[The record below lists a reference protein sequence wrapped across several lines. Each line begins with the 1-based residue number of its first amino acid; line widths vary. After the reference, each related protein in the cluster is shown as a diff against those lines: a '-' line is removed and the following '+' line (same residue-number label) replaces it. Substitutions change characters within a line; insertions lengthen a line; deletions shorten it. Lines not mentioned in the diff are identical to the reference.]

1 MHGYFMKQ
9 TPCAIGLRWVVVATL
24 MVALATPAAHAGL
37 FDIEWDLRSDKEG
50 IQVYT
55 GDVDGSKLK
64 AVKAYM
70 EIEVSLGEIVAL
82 VRDPEACPDWAE
94 LCKLSEHLEVTS
106 ETEMLV
112 YTLNDLPWPVSDRDA
127 VAQILWSQDPQTLK
141 VEMSAK
147 VTPEGKPRRKGTVRI
162 GYGVT
167 GWSFTPLG
175 NGRVAV
181 ESLAHL
187 DPGGATPAW
196 LTNRLLVDAPH
207 QTLSNMREL
216 LRSKKY
222 EGATFEFLAEP
233 TGSDAPK

>member
-1 MHGYFMKQ
+1 MRSYFLKQ
-9 TPCAIGLRWVVVATL
+9 NLQAIAAVLVAALYTS
-24 MVALATPAAHAGL
+24 VAQADL
-37 FDIEWDLRSDKEG
+37 FDIEWDLRSDKED

-64 AVKAYM
+64 AVKAFM
-70 EIEVSLGEIVAL
+70 EIETSLAEIVAL

-94 LCKLSEHLEVTS
+94 LCKLSEHIEVTS
-106 ETEMLV
+106 ETQMLV

-127 VAQILWSQDPQTLK
+127 IAQIQWSQDPQTLR
-141 VEMSAK
+141 VEMSAI
-147 VTPEGKPRRKGTVRI
+147 VTPEGKPPRKGTIRI

-175 NGRVAV
+175 NGKVAV

-207 QTLSNMREL
+207 QTLSNMREI

-222 EGATFEFLAEP
+222 AGSTFDFLTEP
-233 TGSDAPK
+233 AGSDAP

>member
-1 MHGYFMKQ
+1 M
-9 TPCAIGLRWVVVATL
+9 AVAV
-24 MVALATPAAHAGL
+24 MIALSAPVAHADL

-70 EIEVSLGEIVAL
+70 EIEVSLGEIIAL
-82 VRDPEACPDWAE
+82 VRDPDACPDWAE
-94 LCKLSEHLEVTS
+94 LCKLSEHIEVTS

-127 VAQILWSQDPQTLK
+127 IAKIQWSQDAQSLR
-141 VEMSAK
+141 VEMSAI
-147 VTPEGKPRRKGTVRI
+147 VTPEGKPPRKGTIRI

-175 NGRVAV
+175 NGKIAV

-207 QTLSNMREL
+207 QTLSNMRDILE
-216 LRSKKY
+216 SKKY
-222 EGATFEFLAEP
+222 VGSTFDFLTEP
-233 TGSDAPK
+233 TGSDTP